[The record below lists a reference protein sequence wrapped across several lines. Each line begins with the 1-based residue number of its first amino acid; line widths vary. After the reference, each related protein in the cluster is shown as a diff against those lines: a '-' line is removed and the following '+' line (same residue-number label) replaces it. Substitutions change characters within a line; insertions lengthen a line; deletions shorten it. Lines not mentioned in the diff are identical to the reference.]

1 MEIVII
7 ILLIFG
13 ALANYGQ
20 KKEEEEFKE
29 RYKKDKERE
38 KSFRAWQAKEQRYE
52 QYKKSRWW

>member
-1 MEIVII
+1 MEIIIMLVI
-7 ILLIFG
+7 LY
-13 ALANYGQ
+13 ALGNYFAQ

-38 KSFRAWQAKEQRYE
+38 KSFREWQAKEQRYE